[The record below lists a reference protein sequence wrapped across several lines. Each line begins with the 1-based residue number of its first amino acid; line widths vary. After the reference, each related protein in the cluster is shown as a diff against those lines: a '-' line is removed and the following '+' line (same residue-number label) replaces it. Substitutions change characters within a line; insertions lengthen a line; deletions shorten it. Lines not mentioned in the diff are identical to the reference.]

1 MSALSFQVF
10 LFESEVLATQLIS
23 EHDATDVVHRTQV

>member
-23 EHDATDVVHRTQV
+23 EHDATEVMHRTQV

>member
-10 LFESEVLATQLIS
+10 LFEYEVWATQHIS
-23 EHDATDVVHRTQV
+23 EHDETEVVQRPQV

>member
-10 LFESEVLATQLIS
+10 LFESEVWATQHIS
-23 EHDATDVVHRTQV
+23 EHEATEVVHRTQV